1 MLYKQESP
9 WWSFII
15 VVTATV
21 KIGKKLGA
29 GGSLALC
36 SRAPPNL
43 VPWAELMEVDGRPP
57 TTLLSD
63 SSLSSNPYSRIHST
77 HVAVPGAS
85 HVPGPRHKPVGAS
98 APQSHQL
105 TPLDKRSSPRPSTT
119 APCNI
124 GGLPTSPSSTPS
136 P

>member
-1 MLYKQESP
+1 MHYKQESP

-15 VVTATV
+15 VVIATV
-21 KIGKKLGA
+21 KIGKRLG

-43 VPWAELMEVDGRPP
+43 VSCAELMEVDGCPP
-57 TTLLSD
+57 ATLLSD

-85 HVPGPRHKPVGAS
+85 HVPG
-98 APQSHQL
+98 
-105 TPLDKRSSPRPSTT
+105 RP
-119 APCNI
+119 
-124 GGLPTSPSSTPS
+124 
-136 P
+136 